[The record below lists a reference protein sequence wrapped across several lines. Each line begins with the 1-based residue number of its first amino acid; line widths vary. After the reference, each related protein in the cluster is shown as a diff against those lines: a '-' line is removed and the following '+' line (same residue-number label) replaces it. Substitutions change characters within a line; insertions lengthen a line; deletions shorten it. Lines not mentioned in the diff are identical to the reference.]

1 MTSAIRA
8 VLAAAVVAVCAL
20 ALSPA
25 HIHAQQKAPAVD
37 PAAVEAAKQLF
48 VTMGADK
55 QFDTV
60 IGTMTSGLAN
70 VVKQQHPTR
79 AKDIDEVFAKLAD
92 KFRARKDDIVTM
104 VTPLWAEKFSVAELN
119 EISAFFKTPI
129 GQKLVREQ
137 PGIMQRSMQL
147 GMAWG
152 QAIGQEVETEARR
165 ELKARGI
172 DL

>member
-1 MTSAIRA
+1 MKTTVRA
-8 VLAAAVVAVCAL
+8 VLAAATIAL
-20 ALSPA
+20 AALTAPA
-25 HIHAQQKAPAVD
+25 TPLHAQQPAPVVA
-37 PAAVEAAKQLF
+37 PEAVEAAKQLF
-48 VTMGADK
+48 NTMGADK

-60 IGTMTSGLAN
+60 IVTLTTGLAN
-70 VVKQQHPTR
+70 VVKQQHPAR

-92 KFRARKDDIVTM
+92 KFRARKDDIVGI

-119 EISAFFKTPI
+119 EISAFFKSPI

-137 PGIMQRSMQL
+137 PAIMQRSMQL

-152 QAIGQEVETEARR
+152 QMIGQEVEAEARR